1 MNGSDLLDKL
11 ENLDPALVASA
22 AEPAAPRARRGPDWG
37 TWAAAA
43 ACVLAICL
51 PLALTYLIRGVT
63 PTVEYGPGAKGGG
76 ASHQASPGE
85 DGPEGGSGL
94 GTDRQPNKGTGDG
107 PTASYST
114 LPEPQENI
122 AGYKDYITWTKY
134 TLNETYCSAF
144 PDGLP
149 AEEYFKYNKQE
160 PESMDNIRSP
170 YDSGGS
176 HILSDFESYPLI
188 GTAEA
193 AAGTS
198 ETPAES
204 MVVYAQRILSGL
216 SRHPQPISG
225 FFKCT
230 PDGSGLYLARIS
242 TATQP
247 YYDVDDAYLRS
258 SWNISVLICQEPL
271 LSEKD
276 LAEGKYES
284 DETVVIPSE
293 GGGPITA
300 LGGLNTNRVL
310 MCTLPNGMWC
320 RIAGNFNV
328 PCEDMVNI
336 MNALLKSTS
345 SLDIID
351 EGLADGTLVTV
362 STDEYLGPLGVSPS
376 ASPDPWNDLIKS
388 LDPHQTE

>member
-1 MNGSDLLDKL
+1 MNGSDFLDKL
-11 ENLDPALVASA
+11 ENLDPNLVASA

-37 TWAAAA
+37 TLAAVA

-63 PTVEYGPGAKGGG
+63 PTVEYGPGANGGG
-76 ASHQASPGE
+76 TSHQASPGE
-85 DGPEGGSGL
+85 DGPEGGNGL

-170 YDSGGS
+170 YDSGGV
-176 HILSDFESYPLI
+176 HILDDFESYPLI

-230 PDGSGLYLARIS
+230 PDGSGLYLAKIS

-247 YYDVDDAYLRS
+247 YYDVDDAYLRL
-258 SWNISVLICQEPL
+258 SWNLSVLICQEPL
-271 LSEKD
+271 LSEKA